1 MTNGIEQNSFDLNKR
16 CVLIF
21 NLDFE
26 VFVKNNELAMQF
38 VYPLIP
44 IQRRALS
51 MASSRGS

>member
-1 MTNGIEQNSFDLNKR
+1 
-16 CVLIF
+16 
-21 NLDFE
+21 
-26 VFVKNNELAMQF
+26 VKNNELAMQF